1 MKRKLFGIVKK
12 NFIRLLQTGRE
23 ISIFSSNVAK
33 LVKIKNN
40 NNGTEFLKTVR
51 SVFCFVISYRILFDY
66 YHYYVLLIYIYYYH
80 WSSWRGFFNPKEK
93 KRNNPIKVLYR
104 VRSKSVENQSD
115 SIRIN
120 LSSDWSKSKYQS
132 KLFRSRINS
141 FGFTNI
147 EVTE

>member
-80 WSSWRGFFNPKEK
+80 
-93 KRNNPIKVLYR
+93 
-104 VRSKSVENQSD
+104 
-115 SIRIN
+115 
-120 LSSDWSKSKYQS
+120 
-132 KLFRSRINS
+132 
-141 FGFTNI
+141 
-147 EVTE
+147 